1 MFAMGDSLLTL
12 ARYNCY
18 SRQMIQKTLVFL
30 LLFIVFTTVSAQKD
44 RPTLDAVYIEKSVS
58 KVSETLLVGKFEVN
72 NWLYNQFLS
81 DLSKNRKKEDLK
93 IASVDSANWL
103 KPPVYIAP
111 FAKFYHRDKK
121 YDDFPVVNISY
132 EGAVLF
138 CEWLTEKYNSFPE
151 RKYKNV
157 KIRLPNEE
165 EWVKAAKGKNAVA
178 VYPTGAGL
186 KNKSGIQMANYKRTD
201 LAAPSDPNMPDPG
214 DILMLAPVKS
224 YWPCSFGTYNMAGNA
239 AEMISTK
246 GITKGGGFIDT
257 EVALPLDAKGVM
269 DAPASHIGFRY
280 FVELLP

>member
-1 MFAMGDSLLTL
+1 
-12 ARYNCY
+12 
-18 SRQMIQKTLVFL
+18 MIQRAIVFSI
-30 LLFIVFTTVSAQKD
+30 LFIVFTRVSAQKD
-44 RPTLDAVYIEKSVS
+44 KTTLDAVYIEKSVS
-58 KVSETLLVGKFEVN
+58 KISENLLVGKFEVS

-81 DLSKNRKKEDLK
+81 DLAKNRKKEELK
-93 IASVDSANWL
+93 IASVDSTGWL
-103 KPPVYIAP
+103 KPPVYIVP

-121 YDDFPVVNISY
+121 YDDFPVVNISH

-138 CEWLTEKYNSFPE
+138 CEWLTEKYNSFHD

-165 EWVKAAKGKNAVA
+165 EWVKAAKGKNAES
-178 VYPTGAGL
+178 VYPTGTGL
-186 KNKSGIQMANYKRTD
+186 KNKNGLQMANYKRTD
-201 LAAPSDPNMPDPG
+201 LVVSSDPNMPDPG

-224 YWPCSFGTYNMAGNA
+224 YWPCAFGTYNMAGNA

-257 EVALPLDAKGVM
+257 EVSLPLEAKGVM